1 MIKKISNL
9 FKSDFGKNILTL
21 GSGTVIAQIVPF
33 LFYPIIARIFTP
45 VDMGFLATITAI
57 FAPIAIVASGKYELG
72 ILVAKTKKDAAHLAV
87 LALVLS
93 FCISIFIYIVL
104 QLFFLDLLSEKLHEP
119 NLTKW
124 LFICPVAAF
133 SVSIFTIYNEWC
145 VKNGY
150 FKRLSTNKITNSTAI
165 VFGKLFLGV
174 VKIFSQGLVI
184 GDLIGRVFSA
194 GACIFKALQKDFH
207 SFKDISFVRMKQLA
221 KEFIEFPK
229 FILPARLLQE
239 LGKQMPIFFIGFYF
253 SSTEVGYFSMAILVL
268 YSPVSMIS
276 SAIRDVFRQR
286 ANEYYQKSGS
296 CRSFYL
302 KNLKTLSIVAVLGSV
317 VLIFCLPFI
326 FSIFVGSQ
334 WDTAAYYAQILTIPT
349 FLSFVSVPLFDVI
362 IITNKLKYNFLWH
375 LFYVILSCIG
385 LWLGFTLY
393 HNVAVAIIFL
403 AIGTSVAHLLSIGL
417 SFRFSKGIKK
427 Q

>member
-1 MIKKISNL
+1 MIKKITNL

-21 GSGTVIAQIVPF
+21 GSGTVLAQIVPF

-45 VDMGFLATITAI
+45 AEMGFLATITAI
-57 FAPIAIVASGKYELG
+57 FVLIAIVASGKYELG

-87 LALVLS
+87 LSVLLS

-104 QLFFLDLLSEKLHEP
+104 QLFFLDILSEKLHEP

-133 SVSIFTIYNEWC
+133 SVSVFTIYNEWC

-150 FKRLSTNKITNSTAI
+150 FKRLSVNKITNSIFI
-165 VFGKLFLGV
+165 VSGKLFLGI

-184 GDLIGRVFSA
+184 GDVTGRVFSA

-207 SFKDISFVRMKQLA
+207 AFKEISFVRMKQLA

-229 FILPARLLQE
+229 FILPARLLNE
-239 LGKQMPIFFIGFYF
+239 LGKQLPIFFLGFYF
-253 SSTEVGYFSMAILVL
+253 SSTEVGYYAMATLVL
-268 YSPVSMIS
+268 YSPVVMIS

-296 CRSFYL
+296 CRRFYL

-317 VLIFCLPFI
+317 TLIFCLPFI
-326 FSIFVGSQ
+326 FSIFVGNQ

-349 FLSFVSVPLFDVI
+349 FLSFISAPLFDVI
-362 IITNKLKYNFLWH
+362 IIANKLKYNFLWH
-375 LFYVILSCIG
+375 LFYVLIACVG
-385 LWLGFTLY
+385 LWIGAFFY
-393 HNVAVAIIFL
+393 HDVVIAILFL
-403 AIGTSVAHLLSIGL
+403 AIGTSLAHLLSIFL
-417 SFRFSKGIKK
+417 SFHFSKGV
-427 Q
+427 